1 MKTNVRDFVC
11 VFLYVC
17 VCNGNTSPINSLK
30 AEDKLGD
37 CLELKFRSVV
47 ISTLGLRWIDN
58 TFSSPLNEV
67 G

>member
-30 AEDKLGD
+30 AEELK
-37 CLELKFRSVV
+37 LELKFRSVV